1 VSKFRRKVVE
11 VYARKWE
18 GPGTLNVV
26 HDVKGQQTAKKGDW
40 LVGHE
45 KGLIEVVKDVDFQRD
60 CEVSATNFAAEVKA
74 LGDLVSDPPEQ
85 WKPVPPSRQYPGK
98 KTKE

>member
-1 VSKFRRKVVE
+1 MSRFRRKVVE

-26 HDVKGQQTAKKGDW
+26 HDVKGHQTAKKGDW

-45 KGLIEVVKDVDFQRD
+45 KGLIEVVKDEEFQRD
-60 CEVSATNFAAEVKA
+60 FEAV
-74 LGDLVSDPPEQ
+74 
-85 WKPVPPSRQYPGK
+85 
-98 KTKE
+98 KTKKE